1 MLDWIRP
8 LLFAVLALAAQ
19 PGRAQPPTDLE
30 LWRRAHPEI
39 RIAPDPDFAPIDSL
53 DAKNQQQGLA
63 ADYLKLIGQ
72 RTGLKFR
79 VVPVG
84 SWSEAMEALR
94 ERRVDML
101 SAAFASKA
109 REEFALFTAPYLR
122 LPCAVF
128 VRADSGLKLDQIDGR
143 SIGVALE
150 HVCQEDLAPLARK
163 AQITV
168 LRNSTEAL
176 KALVDGKVDALAG
189 DLVTLQAA
197 ANRLGV
203 RDRLS
208 IAGQI
213 GADGPL
219 SFAVRKDWPQLKQI
233 LDEALAGIDVDDEAQ
248 LRQRWLKDLLP
259 SDPAKDAQT
268 STPDE
273 ALPPGLAPAL
283 EAARKALAEQKS
295 LAADDVRAATEA
307 LDAADADER
316 KSETLLVERQTLR
329 DAAAKA
335 DTDNAAL
342 DQALARDD
350 TAALLTWRASLPE
363 RASVE
368 QLEGLLGRERAALAD
383 ARAAVNTLQS
393 DAARQLER
401 PAQIRKELKNAQ
413 AQIAAPADADKAA
426 DKTAGVVADAKRL
439 QHEAARRLA
448 QITVAKLED
457 ELRSY
462 EPRLRL
468 ASAQLRE
475 NQREAAQRQQKVD
488 ALQNLILDR
497 NTAVA
502 SAINER
508 MRKEADAFAPAGPA
522 LAAPARQNVAYAD
535 ELSRATRRLAE
546 IRVLR
551 EDYAKNRIAT
561 EQALKNTKE
570 RVDIGGVTEA
580 VGLILLAERE
590 KLQPA
595 AALKRKLAALQTEL
609 AQAKIRLID
618 LRELGTSLDDPAA
631 RVDEQVKLLPPG
643 TENTTALRQSLF
655 RVFGARA
662 EVVAQLSLAQR
673 SLADAL
679 ADTEQELKSL
689 TDASAALR
697 DLLDAHL
704 LWTPSHGPVDRNW
717 PLAIA
722 SGALDAFRPDRWWDA
737 AKLAVN
743 LAVGRPASTLAG
755 LALVVALLLYRR
767 RIPAKLDAIATPMR
781 RIRTDRYRLSGEAFA
796 LSLVATLPL
805 PLAVWLGS
813 RLLQRAGD
821 AGYVFSDALGLTLGQ
836 MVPTVAML
844 SFMRWLTA
852 DKGLAAT
859 HFRWNPSRRQALDTI
874 RRWLTFGLVPAMFL
888 LLMYFNYGEQ
898 FANAGFARA
907 VLIVGCLLLAR
918 LVWQVMAP
926 GVLWSS
932 RTLEPVRTRQ
942 LLRIGLTGAVLGL
955 VMLALAGYLLTAV
968 TLAGRLVESGSAFL
982 ALATLNGM
990 ALRWLSLGERRLALK
1005 RMEEKREAD
1014 GARDD
1019 AELET
1024 RPEFVAEAEQI
1035 TLASINQQTRR
1046 LLRALTTVVLAA
1058 TLLWV
1063 WSDVT
1068 PALSYLGNID
1078 AWKSSYTADG
1088 KAMEVTVNLRSLLFA
1103 VVALMLTWVAT
1114 RNLPGLLEIGVL
1126 RRLNVDAPT
1135 RYAITAISRYAIAIF
1150 GTVFG
1155 LSLFGLRW
1163 GQLQWMA
1170 AALTVG
1176 LGFGL
1181 QEIFANFVSGLI
1193 VLFERPIRVGDV
1205 ISIGGIE
1212 GTVTRIRTRATTV
1225 VDWDNREVVI
1235 PNKTFITSQLTN
1247 WTLTDAVT
1255 RVVIK
1260 LGVGYDS
1267 DPEAVR
1273 ALLLDVARAHPK
1285 VLKEPGPNCWCVAL
1299 ADSTLNFEL
1308 RVFVG
1313 DTLERNAVRNDL
1325 HGTILREF
1333 RAHKIEIAFPQMD
1346 VWVRAAPALPAAD
1359 APKPEAAS

>member
-1 MLDWIRP
+1 MLDRIR
-8 LLFAVLALAAQ
+8 LLFFAVLACAAL
-19 PGRAQPPTDLE
+19 PGGAQPPTELE
-30 LWRRAHPEI
+30 LWRQRHTEI
-39 RIAPDPDFAPIDSL
+39 RVAPDPDFAPIDSL
-53 DAKNQQQGLA
+53 DAKKQQQGLA
-63 ADYLKLIGQ
+63 ADYLKLISQ

-79 VVPVG
+79 IVPVEN
-84 SWSEAMEALR
+84 WSQALEALR
-94 ERRVDML
+94 ERRVDIL
-101 SAAFASKA
+101 SAAFASPA

-128 VRADSGLKLDQIDGR
+128 VRADSGLKLGEIDGR
-143 SIGVALE
+143 NIGVALE
-150 HVCQEDLAPLARK
+150 HVCQEDLAALARK
-163 AQITV
+163 AQITA
-168 LRNSTEAL
+168 LPSSTEAL

-189 DLVTLQAA
+189 DLVTLQAT

-203 RDRLS
+203 RDQLS

-233 LDEALAGIDVDDEAQ
+233 LDDALAGIDVDEEARM
-248 LRQRWLKDLLP
+248 RQRWLKDLLP
-259 SDPAKDAQT
+259 NEPAKEAETVTKD
-268 STPDE
+268 D
-273 ALPPGLAPAL
+273 ALPPSLAPAL
-283 EAARKALAEQKS
+283 AAARKSLGEQKS
-295 LAADDVRAATEA
+295 LSADDVRAATEA
-307 LDAADADER
+307 LDAGDADDRKADAM
-316 KSETLLVERQTLR
+316 LAERQSLV

-342 DQALARDD
+342 DQALVRDD

-383 ARAAVNTLQS
+383 ARGAANALQA
-393 DAARQLER
+393 DIGRQLER
-401 PAQIRKELKNAQ
+401 PAEIRKEMKAAQ
-413 AQIAAPADADKAA
+413 AQIAATADDKATGA
-426 DKTAGVVADAKRL
+426 VADARRL
-439 QHEAARRLA
+439 RHEAAQRLA
-448 QITVAKLED
+448 QITVAKLEV

-462 EPRLRL
+462 EPRMRL

-475 NQREAAQRQQKVD
+475 HQRDAAQRQQKVD

-508 MRKEADAFAPAGPA
+508 MRRQAEELAPAGPA
-522 LAAPARQNVAYAD
+522 IVDPAGQNVAYAD
-535 ELSRATRRLAE
+535 ELSRATKRLAE
-546 IRVLR
+546 VRVQR
-551 EDYAKNRIAT
+551 DDYAKNRVAT
-561 EQALKNTKE
+561 EQALKNTQE
-570 RVDIGGVTEA
+570 RVKIGGVTEA

-595 AALKRKLAALQTEL
+595 AALRRKLAALQTEL

-631 RVDEQVKLLPPG
+631 RVDAQMKQLPPD
-643 TENTTALRQSLF
+643 TPNTMALRQALF

-662 EVVAQLSLAQR
+662 EVVAQLALAQR
-673 SLADAL
+673 SLAEAL
-679 ADTEQELKSL
+679 ADSEQELKSL
-689 TDASAALR
+689 TEASAQLR

-704 LWTPSHGPVDRNW
+704 LWTPSHGPIDRDW
-717 PLAIA
+717 AIA
-722 SGALDAFRPDRWWDA
+722 VAEGAIDAFRPDRWWDS

-743 LAVGRPASTLAG
+743 LALARPASTLAG

-805 PLAVWLGS
+805 PLIVWLCS
-813 RLLQRAGD
+813 RLLQRAGE
-821 AGYVFSDALGLTLGQ
+821 AGYVFSDALGLALGG
-836 MVPTVAML
+836 MVPTIAML

-859 HFRWNPSRRQALDTI
+859 HFRWNPNRRQALDKI
-874 RRWLTFGLVPAMFL
+874 RRWLSFGLAPAMFL
-888 LLMYFNYGEQ
+888 LLMYFNYGE
-898 FANAGFARA
+898 FTNAGFARF
-907 VLIVGCLLLAR
+907 VFIVGCLALAR
-918 LVWQVMAP
+918 LVWGVLAP

-932 RTLEPVRTRQ
+932 RAVEPIRVRQ
-942 LLRIGLTGAVLGL
+942 ALRLGVTGAVLGL
-955 VMLALAGYLLTAV
+955 VALALAGYVLTAV
-968 TLAGRLVESGSAFL
+968 TLAGRLIESGSAFL

-1014 GARDD
+1014 GTRSDD

-1024 RPEFVAEAEQI
+1024 RPEFAAEAEQI

-1046 LLRALTTVVLAA
+1046 LLRALTAVVLATA
-1058 TLLWV
+1058 LLWV

-1078 AWKSSYTADG
+1078 AWKSSYVADG
-1088 KAMEVTVNLRSLLFA
+1088 KAVEVTVTLRSLLFA
-1103 VVALMLTWVAT
+1103 FVALMLTWIAT

-1247 WTLTDAVT
+1247 WTLSDAVT

-1260 LGVGYDS
+1260 IGVGYES

-1273 ALLLDVARAHPK
+1273 ALLLDIARAHPK

-1313 DTLERNAVRNDL
+1313 DTIERNVVRNDL
-1325 HGTILREF
+1325 HGAILREF
-1333 RAHKIEIAFPQMD
+1333 RARNIEIAFPQMD
-1346 VWVRAAPALPAAD
+1346 VWVRGTSALLPTE
-1359 APKPEAAS
+1359 APKPESPV